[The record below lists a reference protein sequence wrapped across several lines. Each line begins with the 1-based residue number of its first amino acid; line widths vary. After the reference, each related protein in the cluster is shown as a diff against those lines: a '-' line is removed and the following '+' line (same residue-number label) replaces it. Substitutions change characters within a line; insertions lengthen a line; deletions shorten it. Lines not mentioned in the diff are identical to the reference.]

1 MIIIYIRE
9 LLLYMKNGFIIE
21 MNSTKTFQNDEILL
35 QEKEFT
41 NL

>member
-21 MNSTKTFQNDEILL
+21 MNSTKIFQNDEILL